1 MKLLKIIET
10 PILVEN
16 RKFKRRSWNEIG
28 KHCRKISSEYWN
40 FSRSR
45 SKYGG
50 RFENH
55 RNSNFGRKR
64 KFKENVSERRKILSE
79 YWTFFSRFRS
89 FTVDVL
95 KIIEIQILDENRK
108 LQRKSWNRKMC
119 RKILSECWTRV
130 RKSRTRMKE
139 KRSDPPSSTSNTN
152 HPSGFDR
159 YLLSPN
165 HFEGNI
171 PGTFHKYFDTFY
183 SLSYFM
189 MFRDLFMTVQVHRMK
204 LSIYFILWSSFE
216 FNLLHK
222 LSF

>member
-1 MKLLKIIET
+1 MKIIET

-95 KIIEIQILDENRK
+95 IIEIPIWTKTENSKENLEIGKCVEKSYQNAGLELENPEREWKKKGQIL
-108 LQRKSWNRKMC
+108 L
-119 RKILSECWTRV
+119 
-130 RKSRTRMKE
+130 
-139 KRSDPPSSTSNTN
+139 
-152 HPSGFDR
+152 
-159 YLLSPN
+159 
-165 HFEGNI
+165 
-171 PGTFHKYFDTFY
+171 
-183 SLSYFM
+183 
-189 MFRDLFMTVQVHRMK
+189 
-204 LSIYFILWSSFE
+204 
-216 FNLLHK
+216 LLHQTPTIHPD
-222 LSF
+222 SIVTS

>member
-1 MKLLKIIET
+1 MKIIET

-28 KHCRKISSEYWN
+28 KHCRKISSECWN

-171 PGTFHKYFDTFY
+171 PGTFHKYFDTF
-183 SLSYFM
+183 L
-189 MFRDLFMTVQVHRMK
+189 QP
-204 LSIYFILWSSFE
+204 ILWCFGICLWRYRYTEWNFFFYFFSLWVTKIE
-216 FNLLHK
+216 FWILLIA
-222 LSF
+222 

>member
-1 MKLLKIIET
+1 MDVLKIIEI
-10 PILVEN
+10 PILGE
-16 RKFKRRSWNEIG
+16 
-28 KHCRKISSEYWN
+28 
-40 FSRSR
+40 
-45 SKYGG
+45 
-50 RFENH
+50 
-55 RNSNFGRKR
+55 
-64 KFKENVSERRKILSE
+64 KENSRKMCRNAGKSCQNIEL
-79 YWTFFSRFRS
+79 FFSRFRS

-159 YLLSPN
+159 YLLSLN

-171 PGTFHKYFDTFY
+171 PGTFHKYFDTFLQPILWCFGICLWRY
-183 SLSYFM
+183 RYTEWNFL
-189 MFRDLFMTVQVHRMK
+189 
-204 LSIYFILWSSFE
+204 FILFSLWVTKIE
-216 FNLLHK
+216 FWI
-222 LSF
+222 